1 MLFVVLGCL
10 QMFPQLFEGL
20 GGLRVV
26 GDLLVELGRSVE
38 NPSVVVELCGVDL
51 LLVSLVDFRGL
62 SAMSGC
68 N

>member
-1 MLFVVLGCL
+1 
-10 QMFPQLFEGL
+10 MFPHLFEGL

-26 GDLLVELGRSVE
+26 RDLLVELGRSVE
-38 NPSVVVELCGVDL
+38 YPGVVVELCGVDL
-51 LLVSLVDFRGL
+51 LLVFLVDFRGL